1 MRSTSFTTCP
11 APEPSSR
18 AARPYALAEIAGG
31 QAEASEACGAPI
43 VGGNLARGPALSI
56 ATTVLGTCDGPVL
69 RRGAREGDAL
79 WLAGPVGLAAAGMR
93 AIATGRESEAALAGA
108 VAAWRRPVAR
118 IIQGLAMARL
128 AHAAID
134 VSDGLARDAAHVAQA
149 SGVRLVLDAGAIA
162 AERALHEAATA
173 MGVDSLD
180 LALHGGEDYALLA
193 SSAAP
198 IDGFRRVGEVVA
210 GSGVVL
216 RTKDRVVPLEP
227 RGYDHFPER

>member
-1 MRSTSFTTCP
+1 
-11 APEPSSR
+11 
-18 AARPYALAEIAGG
+18 
-31 QAEASEACGAPI
+31 
-43 VGGNLARGPALSI
+43 
-56 ATTVLGTCDGPVL
+56 
-69 RRGAREGDAL
+69 
-79 WLAGPVGLAAAGMR
+79 
-93 AIATGRESEAALAGA
+93 
-108 VAAWRRPVAR
+108 
-118 IIQGLAMARL
+118 MARL